1 MFCQGDHLKNTFK
14 LFAGDVRAITR
25 HFFAFVII
33 IAIMIIPALYAWFN
47 IYANWDPY
55 GNTGNVAIAI
65 ASDDKGYNERDLS
78 QEAIETITESKS
90 IKWVV
95 MNSGDEARQAVRSG
109 KYYAAIVF
117 ADDFSRR
124 MLDINYALENSG
136 AAMSFI
142 ENTKKNPVANKIVET
157 AAETV
162 QHSVQVQYLDELFKT
177 VLKNA
182 QQVADETDPES
193 TVNSVI
199 SQLTTLRDS
208 LRQAGTAIDSF
219 TAKSENIDSLLNGI
233 GDTAGTVGSLVEN
246 GQTGVSQV
254 QQSIDSAANAL
265 SVLEK
270 GLDGKLTEINKQL
283 DELSTALKRLA
294 ENKKLIEAGEKW
306 DAMLKDAEDAAG
318 KLHDQLTALKDALPD
333 TSATTSVRSTLDGL
347 ILRTEQ
353 LQSQL
358 KMLKTGTPISD
369 AAAIIDSCSSI
380 VSTMDDLLVNNLQPA
395 VKAMTDSMQTLLKSM
410 SPVLDSLSVTIDGIA
425 PVLSTTGDTVKDI
438 AAVLNRLKVVTDK
451 GADALDEALAKI
463 DKLEGDDRLNAL
475 ITLLGG
481 DTESYAEFLAAPVT
495 VVESAVYPVGS
506 YGTAM
511 APFYTCLAIWVGCV
525 ILVAIIK
532 VEAEPKNL
540 SYITEGQ
547 KYWSRWLLFAI
558 LSQIQAA
565 VIVFG
570 DVYLLGCSC
579 DNLLAFWGAGAF
591 TSLVFITLIYSLT
604 LAFGDIGKAI
614 VVVIMVVQIAGS
626 SGSYPIELLP
636 DVFGN
641 IYVFFPFPYGIN
653 AMREALCGFY
663 GMDYWIYIGELL
675 IFGVVGVLVG
685 RLVRKPFI
693 KVNAFVEHELEETE
707 VL

>member
-1 MFCQGDHLKNTFK
+1 M
-14 LFAGDVRAITR
+14 FAGDVRAITR

-33 IAIMIIPALYAWFN
+33 IAITIIPALYAWFN

-55 GNTGNVAIAI
+55 GNTGNVSIAI
-65 ASDDKGYNERDLS
+65 ASDDKGYDDRDLS
-78 QEAIETITESKS
+78 QEVIKSVTESKS
-90 IKWVV
+90 INWVV
-95 MNSGDEARQAVRSG
+95 LSTGDEAKQGVHSG

-117 ADDFSRR
+117 ADDFSQR
-124 MLDINYALENSG
+124 MLDINYALKNSG
-136 AAMSFI
+136 AAMTFI
-142 ENTKKNPVANKIVET
+142 ENAKRNAVASKIVET
-157 AAETV
+157 AAEKV

-182 QQVADETDPES
+182 QQIGDETDPEG
-193 TVNSVI
+193 TVDTVI
-199 SQLTTLRDS
+199 LQLTTLRDS
-208 LRQAGTAIDSF
+208 LRQTGTAIDSF
-219 TAKSENIDSLLNGI
+219 TAKSDNINNLLNGV
-233 GDTAGTVGSLVEN
+233 DNTAGTVGGLIEG
-246 GQTGVSQV
+246 GQNGVSQV
-254 QQSIDSAANAL
+254 QQSINSAANAL
-265 SVLEK
+265 NVLEN
-270 GLDGKLTEINKQL
+270 GLDGKLNEINAQL
-283 DELSTALKRLA
+283 KELSAALKRLA
-294 ENKKLIEAGEKW
+294 ENQKLIETAEKW
-306 DAMLKDAEDAAG
+306 DAMLEQAETAAG
-318 KLHDQLTALKDALPD
+318 KLHDQLTALKDALPE
-333 TSATTSVRSTLDGL
+333 TSSTTYVRATLDGL
-347 ILRTEQ
+347 ILRTEE

-358 KMLKTGTPISD
+358 KMLKSGTPVSD
-369 AAAIIDSCSSI
+369 AAAIIDSCSDI
-380 VSTMDDLLVNNLQPA
+380 VSIMDDLLVNNLQPA
-395 VKAMTDSMQTLLKSM
+395 VKAMTDSMQALLKAM
-410 SPVLDSLSVTIDGIA
+410 SPVLDSLSVTIDGIS
-425 PVLSTTGDTVKDI
+425 PVLSATGNTVQDI

-463 DKLEGDDRLNAL
+463 DKLKGDERIDAL

-511 APFYTCLAIWVGCV
+511 APFYSCLAIWVGCV

-532 VEAEPKNL
+532 VEAEPKGL
-540 SYITEGQ
+540 GYVTEGQ

-558 LSQIQAA
+558 ISQLQAA

-570 DVYLLGCSC
+570 DVYLLDCQC

-614 VVVIMVVQIAGS
+614 VVVVMVVQIAGS

-641 IYVFFPFPYGIN
+641 IYVFFPFPYAIN
-653 AMREALCGFY
+653 AMREAICGFY
-663 GMDYWIYIGELL
+663 GFDYWVYIGELL
-675 IFGVVGVLVG
+675 IFGVVGLLIG
-685 RLVRKPFI
+685 LLVRKPFV
-693 KVNAFVEHELEETE
+693 KVNAFVEHEIENTE

>member
-1 MFCQGDHLKNTFK
+1 MKNIFK

-33 IAIMIIPALYAWFN
+33 IAITIIPALYAWFN

-65 ASDDKGYNERDLS
+65 ASDDKGYNDRDLS
-78 QEAIETITESKS
+78 REAIETITESKS

-95 MNSGDEARQAVRSG
+95 LDSGDEARQAVHSG

-117 ADDFSRR
+117 ADDFSHR

-193 TVNSVI
+193 TVDSLV
-199 SQLTTLRDS
+199 SQLETLRDS
-208 LRQAGTAIDSF
+208 LRQTGAAIDSF
-219 TAKSENIDSLLNGI
+219 TAKSDNINSLLSGL
-233 GDTAGTVGSLVEN
+233 GDTTGTVGSLIQD
-246 GQTGVSQV
+246 GQAGVSQV

-265 SVLEK
+265 NVLEK
-270 GLDGKLTEINKQL
+270 GLDAKLTEINKQL
-283 DELSTALKRLA
+283 DELSAALKRLA
-294 ENKKLIEAGEKW
+294 ENKKLIESAEKW
-306 DAMLKDAEDAAG
+306 DAMLEDAENAAG
-318 KLHDQLTALKDALPD
+318 KLHDQLTALKDALPE
-333 TSATTSVRSTLDGL
+333 TSATTYVRSTLDGL

-358 KMLKTGTPISD
+358 KMLKSGTPVSD
-369 AAAIIDSCSSI
+369 AAAIIDSCSNI
-380 VSTMDDLLVNNLQPA
+380 VSTMDGLLVNSLQPA

-410 SPVLDSLSVTIDGIA
+410 SPVLSSLSVTIDGIA
-425 PVLSTTGDTVKDI
+425 PVLSSTGDTVKDI

-451 GADALDEALAKI
+451 GADALDEALARI
-463 DKLEGDDRLNAL
+463 DKLKGDDRINAL
-475 ITLLGG
+475 IELLGG

-511 APFYTCLAIWVGCV
+511 APFYSCLAIWVGCV

-532 VEAEPKNL
+532 VEAEPKTLN
-540 SYITEGQ
+540 YVTEGQ

-558 LSQIQAA
+558 ISQLQAA

-570 DVYLLGCSC
+570 DVYLLDCSC

-636 DVFGN
+636 DVFGS
-641 IYVFFPFPYGIN
+641 IYVFFPFPYAIN

-663 GMDYWIYIGELL
+663 GMDYWVYIGELM

>member
-1 MFCQGDHLKNTFK
+1 MKNIFK

-33 IAIMIIPALYAWFN
+33 IAITIIPALYAWFN

-55 GNTGNVAIAI
+55 GNTGNVSIAI
-65 ASDDKGYNERDLS
+65 ASDDVGYDDRNLS
-78 QEAIETITESKS
+78 QEAIKEITASKS
-90 IKWVV
+90 INWVV
-95 MNSGDEARQAVRSG
+95 LDSGDAARQGVRSG
-109 KYYAAIVF
+109 EYYAGIVF
-117 ADDFSRR
+117 ADDFSQR
-124 MLDINYALENSG
+124 MLDINYALKNSG

-142 ENTKKNPVANKIVET
+142 ENMKKNPVANKIVET

-177 VLKNA
+177 VLKDA

-193 TVNSVI
+193 KVESVI
-199 SQLTTLRDS
+199 SQLETLRDS
-208 LRQAGTAIDSF
+208 LRQTGTAIDSF
-219 TAKSENIDSLLNGI
+219 TAKSDNINNLLNGV
-233 GDTAGTVGSLVEN
+233 GETTGTIGSLIEN
-246 GQTGVSQV
+246 GQSGVSQV

-265 SVLEK
+265 DVLEK
-270 GLDGKLTEINKQL
+270 GLDGKLNEINAQL
-283 DELSTALKRLA
+283 KELSSALKRLA
-294 ENKKLIEAGEKW
+294 ENQKLIETAEKW
-306 DAMLKDAEDAAG
+306 DAMLEQAETAAG
-318 KLHDQLTALKDALPD
+318 KLHDQLLALRDALPE
-333 TSATTSVRSTLDGL
+333 TSATTYVRSTLDGL

-353 LQSQL
+353 IQSQL
-358 KMLKTGTPISD
+358 KMLKTGTPVSD
-369 AAAIIDSCSSI
+369 AAAIIDSCSDI
-380 VSTMDDLLVNNLQPA
+380 VSTMDGLLVDTLRPA
-395 VKAMTDSMQTLLKSM
+395 VKAMVASMQTLLKSM

-425 PVLSTTGDTVKDI
+425 PVLSATGDTVKDI

-463 DKLEGDDRLNAL
+463 DKLKGDERIDAL
-475 ITLLGG
+475 IKLLGG

-495 VVESAVYPVGS
+495 VVETAVYPVGS

-511 APFYTCLAIWVGCV
+511 TPFYSCLAIWVGCV

-532 VEAEPKNL
+532 VEAEPKGL
-540 SYITEGQ
+540 SYVTEGQ

-558 LSQIQAA
+558 ISQLQAA

-570 DVYLLGCSC
+570 DVYLLDCSC

-641 IYVFFPFPYGIN
+641 IYVFFPFPYAIN

-663 GMDYWIYIGELL
+663 GMDYWLYIGELL

-685 RLVRKPFI
+685 RMVRKPFI
-693 KVNAFVEHELEETE
+693 KVNDFVEHELEETE